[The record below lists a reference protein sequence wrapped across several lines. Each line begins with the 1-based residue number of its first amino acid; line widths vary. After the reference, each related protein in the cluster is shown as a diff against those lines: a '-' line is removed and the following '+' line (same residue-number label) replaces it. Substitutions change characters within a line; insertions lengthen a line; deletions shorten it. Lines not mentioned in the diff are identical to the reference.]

1 MKVDA
6 TLSFQAEGLGLGK
19 HAIITCTRVVS
30 AATVRHRPSVRMRPC
45 SFISRD
51 MSSVQA
57 ILMNSVPNRAHSSL
71 VIFSNKTSKTA
82 SKAESPQAQY
92 MEPTPAGLPKG
103 TWPSSFFVWSS
114 SK

>member
-6 TLSFQAEGLGLGK
+6 PLPFQAEEFGLGK
-19 HAIITCTRVVS
+19 HAIITCWRVVS
-30 AATVRHRPSVRMRPC
+30 AATVRHRLRVRRKPR

-57 ILMNSVPNRAHSSL
+57 IFMNSVPNMAHSS
-71 VIFSNKTSKTA
+71 FDMCSNKISKTA

-92 MEPTPAGLPKG
+92 WDVTPSGLPKG
-103 TWPSSFFVWSS
+103 TRPSSLFLSS
-114 SK
+114 SG